1 MKLKPLLTLGVI
13 LFVVG
18 WACAPSYAQQHR
30 ATHLGNPNTRFAPP
44 LKTPEDLRA
53 LFQNPQLQAD
63 IGAILAQSDW
73 QGNQEDLRSAA
84 ATADIRELRIPPGT
98 RLPAM
103 STRKKGQP
111 VLLKDILWAG
121 KKPFEAYEFKFIS
134 NDRRYRVV
142 TPKACSNFWVERLER
157 ELYPGLEAI
166 KTFTEAT
173 VCTPFETR
181 IVVRNTGKREILRI
195 RVADTLPPGLKLV
208 EEQTPL
214 AWEIASLD
222 PSEGREYRFKV
233 VAA

>member
-166 KTFTEAT
+166 KTFTIASQRSRAHL
-173 VCTPFETR
+173 TR
-181 IVVRNTGKREILRI
+181 FEILPVSEVLLDSRHI
-195 RVADTLPPGLKLV
+195 RRD
-208 EEQTPL
+208 QPL
-214 AWEIASLD
+214 RNRACVGSRVTIPA
-222 PSEGREYRFKV
+222 
-233 VAA
+233 